1 MKYKYYEQV
10 ELSEHYYFAEELL
23 EAFSVLLPKN
33 CKATDIHYIIKN
45 YLKDNDMTIRKLYYQ
60 TSKGLKRVYPAELA
74 LDAITYHVSK
84 INIKIREARKYV

>member
-1 MKYKYYEQV
+1 MKYKYYEQI

-23 EAFSVLLPKN
+23 EAFNMLLPKE

-45 YLKDNDMTIRKLYYQ
+45 YLKNNDITTRKLYYQ

-74 LDAITYHVSK
+74 LDAITYHISNINMK
-84 INIKIREARKYV
+84 IKEAKKHA